1 MKDDGGKTSAL
12 SASGADPS
20 AKLAAGAP
28 ASRRVSPL
36 YLRLAIL
43 LAAVL
48 LPALIYSVFA
58 AYSGYRESQARSQES
73 VVRFGEVA
81 ASRAQLLIDSTRRLS
96 TALAATDFSS
106 VSNEGNVQCARRLG
120 YLVNTFAEYT
130 GFAIV
135 GEDGRVVCSSS
146 ATAVGLS
153 AADRPWF
160 QQVKATRDVSISQL
174 VVSKLDKTPV
184 VVVAVPL
191 GEAGAPFRGA
201 MSAGISILWLAGLS
215 EASSMPAESAA
226 FLIDRAGSVV
236 TRAGTL
242 IEPGSLAATIGN
254 TELDGLPGKDVL
266 QSSILHGV
274 REFAAKGSDGV
285 ERLYS
290 LTNLSHSDI
299 FFILGVPEAGSI
311 GFARRDF
318 ASRMLAAMAMAFCAL
333 VGVAVGGDLLV
344 ARGLRALSAVAQAY
358 RHGDYSARPDVKGG
372 SLEVLQL
379 SETLSRMAERVQRHE
394 QDMSRAIQQKDAMLK
409 EVHHRVKNNLQV
421 VTSLMSIQANRL
433 KDESSKLALAE
444 LQRRVRALGLLHRHL
459 YEGDDL
465 RYLDFGQFTAE
476 LCQMVKES
484 SGLIARGISIEVDI
498 PPIPITADRAVPLGL
513 LITEALGNALK
524 HAFPAGRKGT
534 IRISL
539 SASAEGIATISI
551 SDDGIGPPPAFADTA
566 TISPLGPGTG
576 LLLMQAFAQQLG
588 GELTVEGPPGTTVG
602 FSFNLAESGPEASP
616 HLARDGTGGAA

>member
-1 MKDDGGKTSAL
+1 
-12 SASGADPS
+12 
-20 AKLAAGAP
+20 
-28 ASRRVSPL
+28 
-36 YLRLAIL
+36 
-43 LAAVL
+43 
-48 LPALIYSVFA
+48 
-58 AYSGYRESQARSQES
+58 
-73 VVRFGEVA
+73 
-81 ASRAQLLIDSTRRLS
+81 
-96 TALAATDFSS
+96 
-106 VSNEGNVQCARRLG
+106 
-120 YLVNTFAEYT
+120 
-130 GFAIV
+130 
-135 GEDGRVVCSSS
+135 
-146 ATAVGLS
+146 VGLS
-153 AADRPWF
+153 EADHPWF
-160 QQVKATRDVSISQL
+160 QQVKTTRDVAISQL
-174 VVSKLDKTPV
+174 IVSKLNKTPV

-191 GEAGAPFRGA
+191 GEAGGPFRGA
-201 MSAGISILWLAGLS
+201 MSAGISVLWLAGLS
-215 EASSMPAESAA
+215 EASSMPAESVA
-226 FLIDRAGSVV
+226 FLIDRAGRVV
-236 TRAGTL
+236 TRAGAL
-242 IEPGSLAATIGN
+242 IEPRSLAAANAGN

-266 QSSILHGV
+266 QSSLLHDV
-274 REFAAKGSDGV
+274 REFAAKGSDGIA
-285 ERLYS
+285 RLYS

-299 FFILGVPEAGSI
+299 FFILGVPEAGSF

-318 ASRMLAAMAMAFCAL
+318 VSRMLAAMAMVFCAL

-433 KDESSKLALAE
+433 KDESSKRALAE

-524 HAFPAGRKGT
+524 HAFPAGRPGT

-551 SDDGIGPPPAFADTA
+551 SDDGIGPPPAFADTT

-602 FSFNLAESGPEASP
+602 FSFDLTESGPESRPQVAQN
-616 HLARDGTGGAA
+616 GTGSGAQH